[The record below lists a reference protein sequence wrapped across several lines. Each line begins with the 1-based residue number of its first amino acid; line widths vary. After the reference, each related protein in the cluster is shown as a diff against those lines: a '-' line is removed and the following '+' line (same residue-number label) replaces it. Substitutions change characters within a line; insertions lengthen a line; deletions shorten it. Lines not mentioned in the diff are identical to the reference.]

1 MNNIDINCDAD
12 VTAVCAPVSPCVA
25 RYSPES
31 GKHKPF
37 KAKSR
42 LGRFSPGF
50 AETDRR
56 YENKQVKAEGLRRF
70 PSAIPAD
77 GNADRIR
84 LCGAFEGGNKNCDL
98 GVARTKT
105 SQV

>member
-1 MNNIDINCDAD
+1 MNNIDIDCDAD

-42 LGRFSPGF
+42 LGRFSHPF
-50 AETDRR
+50 AEMGRR
-56 YENKQVKAEGLRRF
+56 YENKQVKAEGLRCV
-70 PSAIPAD
+70 PSAVHSGRQRRPHKALR
-77 GNADRIR
+77 G
-84 LCGAFEGGNKNCDL
+84 F
-98 GVARTKT
+98 
-105 SQV
+105 